1 MFEKSATELKLKQK
15 LLKCKSTIQIVTFN
29 VRTLNRIDQQPELT
43 VFAIDHNIEIICMQ
57 EHRYRHSEDIKYHDI
72 GNGWTFVSASPWKNS
87 VNATIGG
94 IGMLIGPRALKS
106 RNSFEKIQ
114 PIVMVA
120 TFNGNPNATIFFCYS
135 PTNVSEETDPIAVYN
150 GLSSLVHN
158 ILKHNIL
165 IIGGD
170 MNAQVGKNVFNKSSL
185 HHLSNRNGEHLSDFT
200 LENRFTCLNTKF
212 QKRMGKLW
220 IFTYANTD

>member
-1 MFEKSATELKLKQK
+1 MHART
-15 LLKCKSTIQIVTFN
+15 QIPSQ
-29 VRTLNRIDQQPELT
+29 RRYKIP
-43 VFAIDHNIEIICMQ
+43 
-57 EHRYRHSEDIKYHDI
+57 RYRQWMDICLGISMEKL
-72 GNGWTFVSASPWKNS
+72 
-87 VNATIGG
+87 NATIGG

-135 PTNVSEETDPIAVYN
+135 PTNGSEETDLIAVYN

-170 MNAQVGKNVFNKSSL
+170 MNAQVGKNVYNKPSL

-212 QKRMGKLW
+212 QKRMGKL
-220 IFTYANTD
+220 